1 MCASAW
7 NVLLP
12 TLKISQWTNYEYK
25 GSLRH
30 AAIQK
35 PFPVFSSPVLRKE
48 LLIADFRDRA
58 DLLILKTQGAVCVGV
73 SNRQAKRPSG
83 EDQFVSTCAFGSGD
97 CLARNNRNEV
107 LGQHLPGTDCTILRH

>member
-30 AAIQK
+30 AAIRK
-35 PFPVFSSPVLRKE
+35 PFPVFSSPVLRSQISE
-48 LLIADFRDRA
+48 IA
-58 DLLILKTQGAVCVGV
+58 DLLILKTQG
-73 SNRQAKRPSG
+73 R
-83 EDQFVSTCAFGSGD
+83 CA
-97 CLARNNRNEV
+97 
-107 LGQHLPGTDCTILRH
+107 